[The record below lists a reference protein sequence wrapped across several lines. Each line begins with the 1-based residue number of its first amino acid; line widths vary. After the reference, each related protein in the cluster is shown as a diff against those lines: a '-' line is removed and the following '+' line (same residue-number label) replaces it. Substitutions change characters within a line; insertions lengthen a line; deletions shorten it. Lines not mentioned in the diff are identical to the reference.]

1 MRGKPGSFLAMLA
14 RRLTKIEIH
23 GQENLA
29 VLEKPGPAMI
39 VVNHTTVVD
48 VVVVVGTLHKLGF
61 TVDGPCISN
70 CTHRRHLR
78 PVGTSDMWNFPL
90 AKQIVTGSGIIP
102 TDQHDGRS
110 AYRAARAA
118 LKNNEVVLMYPEGD
132 VKINPQA
139 SPRAWRPG
147 TAGLAKSVSMPVLPI
162 AHHDTRKLG
171 SGSVERSILQ
181 ALSKIFR
188 RPRIHLMIGTPVPA
202 SALAALD
209 PKQINDYLERELT
222 SLWQQVSSLT

>member
-61 TVDGPCISN
+61 TV
-70 CTHRRHLR
+70 
-78 PVGTSDMWNFPL
+78 DMWNFPL

-222 SLWQQVSSLT
+222 SLWQRVSSLT

>member
-1 MRGKPGSFLAMLA
+1 MRGQPGTFLYFLS
-14 RRLTKIEIH
+14 RLLTKIKVH

-29 VLEKPGPAMI
+29 ALGVTGPAMI
-39 VVNHTTVVD
+39 VINHTTVVD
-48 VVVVVGTLHKLGF
+48 VVVAVGSLHKLGF
-61 TVDGPCISN
+61 TVDRPCAGN

-110 AYRAARAA
+110 AYRAARLA
-118 LKNNEVVLMYPEGD
+118 LKNNECVLMYPEGD
-132 VKINPQA
+132 VQINAEA
-139 SPRAWRPG
+139 SPRPWRPG
-147 TAGLAKSVSMPVLPI
+147 AAALAKSISMPILPI

-181 ALSKIFR
+181 ALSKVFH
-188 RPRIHLMIGTPVPA
+188 RPIIHLLIGVPVLA
-202 SALAALD
+202 SEIAELSLQAT
-209 PKQINDYLERELT
+209 NDYLESKLMQT
-222 SLWQQVSSLT
+222 WLQVKAFN